1 MKAIL
6 IIITTLFLIS
16 CSGIQP
22 IQYKSNILDNSV
34 LRNPGKPNGGW
45 SPSYSPEGSMIA
57 FLSSTLHAP
66 ADLWVMNADGT
77 EPRRLSAHG
86 VRSFR
91 WSADGNSLM
100 LLTHRKGFEEV
111 LTINVEG
118 TSGAKRIPGLPPGA
132 NIPAYSPDGKLFAF
146 TVRGEKS
153 IRDLWI
159 GTADGKRIEAVTE
172 KIGIRSVFW
181 GSDSRKIYYEA
192 GGSYGVGIWEI
203 DLSTM
208 ESTPILNKYIGTPS
222 YSMNMKRVV
231 YAYPTSPG
239 EFEIHTMKLDGSDIK
254 SYKAPRLE
262 GKRLTV
268 DTTGKG
274 VYYLGKDIQK
284 VTPEFAEP
292 ESAEKES
299 EKAKQILPHE
309 KTESRYKRFGNMA
322 LWYFDF
328 ETGNEKRISPE
339 EFHASGYSLSPNSM
353 HILLSGVLTDSFGT
367 EIHRLDLTTGEAI
380 RLTETRM
387 SSWMPVPNIDSS
399 KIAFFTNEVGV
410 DIVKVVS
417 YDGEELESFPGIVQ
431 EGKTRL
437 FWLPESGGMVLFSDR
452 GFFAFKESGPIE
464 FVTKGDHRM
473 FFTIDV
479 SIQEDKI
486 LLNSV
491 PRYGQTPGLYML
503 EADDNKFVQHDWRYP
518 PAPDIAADVYMHPKW
533 SFDGNRVAFSDRI
546 DIWTMKSDGLG
557 RARVT
562 KYIENIRQGTGKF
575 SVASYPIWSVRGD
588 KICYT
593 LKVYEEKTILH
604 QLWVMNAD
612 GSDPKMLYSEEVDS
626 EFKVYQPEYT
636 NQPFFDYDDK
646 QIIFTALYG
655 GLPNI
660 LAVDISDRK
669 IQRLTQSG
677 AIFPVLLPEEGVI
690 IYTSLEGNNERLW
703 VMNSDGTDKHMF
715 TIKEKTGE
723 VKTADTGKIKE
734 NEKNKTSDEKINKDE
749 ANNVSE

>member
-6 IIITTLFLIS
+6 LITTTLFLIS

-22 IQYKSNILDNSV
+22 ILHKSNTIDNFAFS
-34 LRNPGKPNGGW
+34 NSGKSNGGW
-45 SPSYSPEGSMIA
+45 DPAYSPDGSRIA
-57 FLSSTLHAP
+57 FLSSTLHTP

-77 EPRRLSAHG
+77 QTRRLSTYG

-91 WSADGNSLM
+91 WTADGKSLM

-111 LTINVEG
+111 LTIDVEG
-118 TSGAKRIPGLPPGA
+118 KSGEKRITGLPPGA
-132 NIPAYSPDGKLFAF
+132 SIPVYSPDGRLFAI

-159 GTADGKRIEAVTE
+159 GTADGDRIEAVTE
-172 KIGIRSVFW
+172 NIGIRSVFW

-192 GGSYGVGIWEI
+192 GSESYGVGIWEI

-208 ESTPILNKYIGTPS
+208 ESISILNKYIGPPS
-222 YSMNMKRVV
+222 YSMNMNRVV
-231 YAYPTSPG
+231 YAYPYRPG
-239 EFEIHTMKLDGSDIK
+239 EYEIHTMKLDGSDVK
-254 SYKAPRLE
+254 KYNAPRLE
-262 GKRLTV
+262 GKLLTV
-268 DTTGKG
+268 DATGKG
-274 VYYLGKDIQK
+274 VYYLGKNIRE
-284 VTPEFAEP
+284 VTPKAVEP
-292 ESAEKES
+292 ELAEKEQ
-299 EKAKQILPHE
+299 EKATQVLPHE
-309 KTESRYKRFGNMA
+309 KSERKYERFGNMA
-322 LWYFDF
+322 LWFFDF

-339 EFHASGYSLSPNSM
+339 EFHTSGFSQSPDGM
-353 HILLSGVLTDSFGT
+353 HILISGVLKDSFGT
-367 EIHRLDLTTGEAI
+367 EIHKLDLMTGEAI
-380 RLTETRM
+380 RLTETRV
-387 SSWMPVPNIDSS
+387 SSWMPVPTNDSS
-399 KIAFFTNEVGV
+399 KIAFFTNKEGV
-410 DIVKVVS
+410 DTIKIVS
-417 YDGEELESFPGIVQ
+417 FDGKELESFPGIVQ
-431 EGKTRL
+431 EGDTRF
-437 FWLPESGGMVLFSDR
+437 FWLPESGGIVIFSNR
-452 GFFAFKESGPIE
+452 GVFAFTENGPIE
-464 FVTKGDHRM
+464 FVNKGDHRM

-518 PAPDIAADVYMHPKW
+518 PAPDIAADVYIHPKW

-546 DIWTMKSDGLG
+546 DIWTMKSDGRG

-562 KYIENIRQGTGKF
+562 KYIENIQQKIGKF

-626 EFKVYQPEYT
+626 EFQVYQPEYT

-660 LAVDISDRK
+660 LAVDIRNGK
-669 IQRLTQSG
+669 IHRLTASG
-677 AIFPVLLPEEGVI
+677 AIYPVLLPEEGAIV
-690 IYTSLEGNNERLW
+690 YTSLEGNNERLW
-703 VMNSDGTDKHMF
+703 IMNSDGSGKHLF
-715 TIKEKTGE
+715 TVEEKEDEAVESVEPEEIQEDET
-723 VKTADTGKIKE
+723 
-734 NEKNKTSDEKINKDE
+734 NKTSE
-749 ANNVSE
+749 